1 MNVMDRLEDIENE
14 LESAEGYAQDAQSTV
29 DRALDELRAL
39 KSDAGQLVTDWKEYL
54 SDNVETGELYEYL
67 CEVGEWNSTI
77 TRYVIENCNGKV
89 LNDIGVHSETCKRN
103 LKNNLVL
110 QAALWEEEEANRLAR
125 ALMFAAFLANTAA
138 SVMEL
143 ADAMKA
149 TREETI
155 EELER
160 KEKSQANF
168 AESLKSD
175 LRAGLVRADEADA
188 KFAKRDKLD
197 RLWLVMKRVQSEIEE
212 LRGDA

>member
-1 MNVMDRLEDIENE
+1 MNAMDRLDQVESE
-14 LESAEGYAQDAQSTV
+14 LESAVGYAEDSGSSMGM
-29 DRALDELRAL
+29 ALDELRAL
-39 KSDAGQLVTDWKEYL
+39 KEEVGQLNDDWKEYL
-54 SDNVETGELYEYL
+54 EENVDQDELFE
-67 CEVGEWNSTI
+67 
-77 TRYVIENCNGKV
+77 YVIDAGYHSHFALNSKEYEDKQRESDQIQKV
-89 LNDIGVHSETCKRN
+89 YREEVQV
-103 LKNNLVL
+103 NN
-110 QAALWEEEEANRLAR
+110 LAR

>member
-54 SDNVETGELYEYL
+54 SDNVETDELYEYL
-67 CEVGEWNSTI
+67 CEVGASD
-77 TRYVIENCNGKV
+77 
-89 LNDIGVHSETCKRN
+89 LNYIAKKSIAYADKQKESDQMQE
-103 LKNNLVL
+103 LY
-110 QAALWEEEEANRLAR
+110 WEEVQVNNLAR
-125 ALMFAAFLANTAA
+125 ALMFAAFSQEHLDKQTAWVDPILDRAAKEEVSA
-138 SVMEL
+138 S
-143 ADAMKA
+143 
-149 TREETI
+149 
-155 EELER
+155 
-160 KEKSQANF
+160 F

>member
-1 MNVMDRLEDIENE
+1 MNVMDRLDDIENE

-54 SDNVETGELYEYL
+54 SNNVDTDELYEYL
-67 CEVGEWNSTI
+67 CGVGASD
-77 TRYVIENCNGKV
+77 
-89 LNDIGVHSETCKRN
+89 LNYIAKKSIAYADKQKESDQMQE
-103 LKNNLVL
+103 LY
-110 QAALWEEEEANRLAR
+110 WEEVQVNNLAR

>member
-1 MNVMDRLEDIENE
+1 VGASDLNYIAKKSIAYADKQK
-14 LESAEGYAQDAQSTV
+14 ESDQMQ
-29 DRALDELRAL
+29 
-39 KSDAGQLVTDWKEYL
+39 
-54 SDNVETGELYEYL
+54 ELY
-67 CEVGEWNSTI
+67 
-77 TRYVIENCNGKV
+77 
-89 LNDIGVHSETCKRN
+89 
-103 LKNNLVL
+103 
-110 QAALWEEEEANRLAR
+110 WEEVQVNNLAR

>member
-39 KSDAGQLVTDWKEYL
+39 KGDAGQLVTDWKEYL
-54 SDNVETGELYEYL
+54 EENVDQEELFE
-67 CEVGEWNSTI
+67 
-77 TRYVIENCNGKV
+77 YVIDAGYHSHFALNSKEYEDKQRESDQIQKV
-89 LNDIGVHSETCKRN
+89 Y
-103 LKNNLVL
+103 
-110 QAALWEEEEANRLAR
+110 WEEVEANRLAR
-125 ALMFAAFLANTAA
+125 ALMEAAFLAEA
-138 SVMEL
+138 
-143 ADAMKA
+143 
-149 TREETI
+149 
-155 EELER
+155 
-160 KEKSQANF
+160 KSQTKWVEPLLDKFEQDKVNASF